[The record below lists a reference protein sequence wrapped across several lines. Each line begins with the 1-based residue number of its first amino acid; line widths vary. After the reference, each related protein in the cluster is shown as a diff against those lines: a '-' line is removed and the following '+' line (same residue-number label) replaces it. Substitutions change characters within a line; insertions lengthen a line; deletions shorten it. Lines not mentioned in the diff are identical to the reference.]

1 MLLLNISMAYGNRRM
16 GVTTLKLRVLEI
28 LQAREEGGAT
38 RTTQAIHSK
47 KILAVRVER
56 LPESFPLI
64 LRLGSLFASSVHYAR
79 FALLL
84 AGELQPK

>member
-1 MLLLNISMAYGNRRM
+1 MLLLNISVAHGNRHM
-16 GVTTLKLRVLEI
+16 GVTTLKSRVLEI

-38 RTTQAIHSK
+38 RTTHSK
-47 KILAVRVER
+47 KVLSVRVER

-64 LRLGSLFASSVHYAR
+64 LHLGSSFASSLHYAR